1 MARFINWGLQPGHS
15 PGYGINHKYI
25 AKKLTISNWKKKAIV
40 RASIYIYITKGT
52 FTDHKSNSKKCIYGV
67 CGHRVFDVDFN
78 NLEEALLYANNYS
91 DHEGTYPEERGSS
104 WTIYVGSPIRGGRN
118 GR

>member
-25 AKKLTISNWKKKAIV
+25 AKKLTISNWEKKAIV

-52 FTDHKSNSKKCIYGV
+52 FTDYKSNSEKCIYGV
-67 CGHRVFDVDFN
+67 RGHRTFDVDFN
-78 NLEEALLYANNYS
+78 NLGEALLYANNYS

-104 WTIYVGSPIRGGRN
+104 WTIYAGAPIRGGGN
-118 GR
+118 G